1 MGDGEL
7 LYQHHPGLATHREGP
22 SPLPGLLAVDWTRT
36 GWPATMEAA
45 VRSGYL
51 ATGQLLGRRL
61 VRPDLA

>member
-7 LYQHHPGLATHREGP
+7 LYQHHPGLAT
-22 SPLPGLLAVDWTRT
+22 LPGLLAVDWTRT